1 MSKITREAYIE
12 KRVAEGFTVEQANNE
27 YDGYLDPSIKEATE
41 QKIPTKADMLVMISE
56 AMQNNPNKK
65 KLYNPDFKLSKEY
78 LALKAELEKVKAFDP
93 KKAQEISSQ
102 MLSIQMGGTVTAEV
116 RQAEIDKTL
125 EMPIAAILAERK
137 KYEAIITDC
146 EEKLDSFDVSAA
158 QAKADVLEEQYKA
171 KIAKAKNWG
180 AQVQLQEDYEKE
192 VKDLELE
199 LITIPMNDLKIKRFE
214 AKEYLLIYEARVKYY
229 VDANRELIRAEMEN
243 AKREEIR
250 GSLVD
255 LAEELEGEDA
265 KKAAM
270 GLEG

>member
-1 MSKITREAYIE
+1 MAMTNEQWIE
-12 KRVAEGFTVEQANNE
+12 KRVAEGFSREQAEHEHNRFH
-27 YDGYLDPSIKEATE
+27 DPMVDEAQE
-41 QKIPTKADMLVMISE
+41 QKVPTRGEVLQMIHE
-56 AMQNNPNKK
+56 ARQNNPNKK
-65 KLYNPDFKLSKEY
+65 KRYSPDFSLSKQYKE
-78 LALKAELEKVKAFDP
+78 LRAKANKAFND
-93 KKAQEISSQ
+93 KDMKLAQELNAQ
-102 MLSIQMGGTVTAEV
+102 ALSIKINGTISNET